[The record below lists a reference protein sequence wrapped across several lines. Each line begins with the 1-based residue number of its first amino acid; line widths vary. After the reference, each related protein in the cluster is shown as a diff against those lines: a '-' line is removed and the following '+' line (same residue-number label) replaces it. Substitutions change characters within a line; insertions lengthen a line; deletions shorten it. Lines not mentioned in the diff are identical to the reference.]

1 MAFITEQAT
10 DMICKRL
17 VDYGYEYHGQMHHK
31 LYPVYLKVTG
41 VIQIRLG
48 LQKGFLNSVE
58 KDEEML
64 CQIQKSLDII
74 LPPKAKQTET
84 GVTCNEEGGNLDT
97 ENFLRN

>member
-17 VDYGYEYHGQMHHK
+17 VDYGYEYHGLMNLNFYQ
-31 LYPVYLKVTG
+31 VYLNVAC
-41 VIQIRLG
+41 VILIRIG

-58 KDEEML
+58 KFEEML

>member
-31 LYPVYLKVTG
+31 LYPVYLKVAG

-48 LQKGFLNSVE
+48 LQKAFS
-58 KDEEML
+58 
-64 CQIQKSLDII
+64 IQWKKMRRCFVRFKNHWI
-74 LPPKAKQTET
+74 LYSHQKPNKQKRE
-84 GVTCNEEGGNLDT
+84 
-97 ENFLRN
+97 

>member
-1 MAFITEQAT
+1 MAFITERAT

-31 LYPVYLKVTG
+31 LYPVYLKVAG

-48 LQKGFLNSVE
+48 LQKGFLNSGT

-64 CQIQKSLDII
+64 CQIQKVLDII
-74 LPPKAKQTET
+74 LPPKAKQPET
-84 GVTCNEEGGNLDT
+84 GVTNNEKGENLGT
-97 ENFLRN
+97 EIFSYN